1 MSVGYNMAKWWFIY
15 IFLYSEGFNPIS
27 GERCLYL
34 HAKDGIWGD
43 DSCNGKRGFICKKS
57 KMVMLHL
64 FIYFLAASWWLMS
77 IFGFSLAEKQ
87 WLARKR
93 KLLWMR
99 LKREKKAMSETC
111 VCPADAIIGRADLLC
126 ATFVKKRF
134 STAIS
139 TRFYS
144 APVRILI

>member
-1 MSVGYNMAKWWFIY
+1 MSVGYNMEKWWFIY

-64 FIYFLAASWWLMS
+64 FIYLFSCCILVTHAHLWVF
-77 IFGFSLAEKQ
+77 FGRETVTGSEATLDEMK
-87 WLARKR
+87 
-93 KLLWMR
+93 
-99 LKREKKAMSETC
+99 EKKKPWMKLAC
-111 VCPADAIIGRADLLC
+111 VQQMPSLVELTSFVRPLSKRDFPPPSQRGFILL
-126 ATFVKKRF
+126 
-134 STAIS
+134 
-139 TRFYS
+139 
-144 APVRILI
+144 P